1 MRLKWPASFVPQDV
15 PIHRIPSL
23 PRCLFATT
31 LVLAALAAPSA
42 QAEKADRSKPMSI
55 EADKPGSVDLQRQVV
70 IFNGNVVI
78 SQGTMVLR
86 ADRVELRERPDGY
99 REAMAIGNAEQ
110 PASFRQKRDGVDE
123 TVEGAAERIEFDARS
138 DTLRLVG
145 NAAVRRLRGGV
156 LADEITGSLITW
168 NNTNELFNVT
178 GGAASPANPT
188 GRVRAVFAPRDDA
201 AASSPAPAQS
211 ATAKGALPHK
221 PAAAAKDPL
230 GSTVLRP
237 SPSLGAPR

>member
-15 PIHRIPSL
+15 PIPHIPSPARWL
-23 PRCLFATT
+23 AAAT
-31 LVLAALAAPSA
+31 LVLVALAGPSV
-42 QAEKADRSKPMSI
+42 QAEKADRAKPMSI
-55 EADKPGSVDLQRQVV
+55 EADKPGTVDLQRQVV

-99 REAMAIGNAEQ
+99 REAMAIGSAER

-123 TVEGAAERIEFDARS
+123 TVEGAAERIEFDART
-138 DTLRLVG
+138 DTLRLAG
-145 NAAVRRLRGGV
+145 NAAVRRLRGSV

-168 NNTNELFNVT
+168 DNTNELFKVT

-188 GRVRAVFAPRDDA
+188 GRVRAVFAPREDS
-201 AASSPAPAQS
+201 AASAPKAADPVPLKPSS
-211 ATAKGALPHK
+211 ALGVK
-221 PAAAAKDPL
+221 P
-230 GSTVLRP
+230 
-237 SPSLGAPR
+237 

>member
-1 MRLKWPASFVPQDV
+1 MACKFRAANVSTPTP
-15 PIHRIPSL
+15 PIPIRRRAAL
-23 PRCLFATT
+23 ALA
-31 LVLAALAAPSA
+31 LAALVVAPA

-99 REAMAIGNAEQ
+99 RVAMAIGSAER
-110 PASFRQKRDGVDE
+110 PASFRQKRDGIDE
-123 TVEGAAERIEFDARS
+123 TVEGAAERIEFDART

-145 NAAVRRLRGGV
+145 NAAVRRLRGGA

-168 NNTNELFNVT
+168 DNTNELFKVT

-188 GRVRAVFAPRDDA
+188 GRVRAVFAPREDA
-201 AASSPAPAQS
+201 AASAPKSGDTPPLKPS
-211 ATAKGALPHK
+211 AT
-221 PAAAAKDPL
+221 
-230 GSTVLRP
+230 
-237 SPSLGAPR
+237 LGAPR